1 MKRSSFNVLF
11 FLKKTK
17 LLKNGEASVC
27 MRITVDGT
35 RVENNIRKS
44 IDPSLWSQAKE
55 SARGRSRKSCDLN
68 AYIENARIK
77 LHQIFCELEEQNQ
90 PITARLLQE
99 IFFGQDKE
107 PEAVRTLIGTMQE
120 HNDQCRALVGKDY
133 ALITVR
139 RYESCKRYLAELIR
153 QKYGKDD
160 LPLAEVNGELVR
172 AFEFYLKTEKECQ
185 QNTVIRYMKCLKK
198 ITNLALANEWIAKD
212 PFIGIKFHEKEVIRE
227 FLTMDELLT
236 IYHKEFPL
244 ERITVVRDV
253 FIFAA
258 FTGLAFIDVQQ
269 LSPEHIV
276 KDNNGNLWIRKPR
289 QKTKNMCNIP
299 LLDIPLEILRKYADY
314 PACKKKGVLL
324 PVPCNQKMNSYL
336 KEIADLCLIK
346 KNLTTHIHRHSFDIR
361 SSKVFSLL
369 VGMGVVCSLSLWGNI
384 RLWQSNR
391 QYADDALK
399 FRAIRSWS
407 GCTPGDILWLNKVF
421 DIHRDEKAIEWG
433 RKQADGYENELKA
446 VSDSLMQE
454 KLKLQVESES
464 D

>member
-55 SARGRSRKSCDLN
+55 SARGKSRKSCDLN

-107 PEAVRTLIGTMQE
+107 PEAIRTLIGTMQE

-236 IYHKEFPL
+236 IYNKEFSL
-244 ERITVVRDV
+244 DRITVVRDV
-253 FIFAA
+253 FTFAA

-269 LSPEHIV
+269 LSAEHIV
-276 KDNNGNLWIRKPR
+276 QDNNGNYWIRKPR

-299 LLDIPLEILRKYADY
+299 LLDIPMQILEKYKSH
-314 PACKKKGVLL
+314 PTCQKKNVLL

-336 KEIADLCLIK
+336 KEIADLCNISK
-346 KNLTTHIHRHSFDIR
+346 CLTTHTARHSYATSVCLANGVSIENVAKMLGHSNIKMTQHYAHVLDSSILKDMMNVR
-361 SSKVFSLL
+361 SVLSKSL
-369 VGMGVVCSLSLWGNI
+369 
-384 RLWQSNR
+384 
-391 QYADDALK
+391 
-399 FRAIRSWS
+399 
-407 GCTPGDILWLNKVF
+407 
-421 DIHRDEKAIEWG
+421 
-433 RKQADGYENELKA
+433 
-446 VSDSLMQE
+446 
-454 KLKLQVESES
+454 
-464 D
+464 

>member
-27 MRITVDGT
+27 MRITVNGT

-44 IDPSLWSQAKE
+44 IDPSLWNQAKE
-55 SARGRSRKSCDLN
+55 SARGKSRKSCDLN

-120 HNDQCRALVGKDY
+120 HNDQCRALIGKDY

-227 FLTMDELLT
+227 FLTMDELLS

-269 LSPEHIV
+269 LSLEHIV

-314 PACKKKGVLL
+314 PASKKKGALL

-336 KEIADLCLIK
+336 KEIADLCQIK
-346 KNLTTHIHRHSFDIR
+346 KNLTTHTARHSYATSVCLANGVSIENVAKMLGHSNIKMTQHYARVLD
-361 SSKVFSLL
+361 SSILKDMNNVRD
-369 VGMGVVCSLSLWGNI
+369 VLSNCL
-384 RLWQSNR
+384 
-391 QYADDALK
+391 
-399 FRAIRSWS
+399 
-407 GCTPGDILWLNKVF
+407 
-421 DIHRDEKAIEWG
+421 
-433 RKQADGYENELKA
+433 
-446 VSDSLMQE
+446 
-454 KLKLQVESES
+454 
-464 D
+464 

>member
-1 MKRSSFNVLF
+1 MKRNSFNVLF

-55 SARGRSRKSCDLN
+55 SARGKSRKSCDLN

-139 RYESCKRYLAELIR
+139 RYKSCKRYLAELIR

-172 AFEFYLKTEKECQ
+172 AFEFYLKTENECQ

-276 KDNNGNLWIRKPR
+276 QDNNGNLWIRKPR

-314 PACKKKGVLL
+314 PASKKKGVLL

-336 KEIADLCLIK
+336 KEIADLCQIK
-346 KNLTTHIHRHSFDIR
+346 KNLTTHTARHSYAT
-361 SSKVFSLL
+361 SVCLAN
-369 VGMGVVCSLSLWGNI
+369 GVSIENVAKMLGHSNI
-384 RLWQSNR
+384 
-391 QYADDALK
+391 K
-399 FRAIRSWS
+399 M
-407 GCTPGDILWLNKVF
+407 T
-421 DIHRDEKAIEWG
+421 
-433 RKQADGYENELKA
+433 
-446 VSDSLMQE
+446 
-454 KLKLQVESES
+454 
-464 D
+464 